1 LHFRFSCVIL
11 SLAAAACYVNKKN
24 KKICKGVKS
33 MSKVIDEMAQ
43 SEKNEYLRN
52 WRAKNKEKV
61 KRYNNEYWKRK
72 AHKKLAGQEGKK

>member
-1 LHFRFSCVIL
+1 
-11 SLAAAACYVNKKN
+11 
-24 KKICKGVKS
+24 